1 MRELTS
7 VRTSGREQ
15 AQTLERMLEP
25 KLRSPAQDSVLAVL
39 LHRMRVRQPVRAL
52 VRLGHLLP
60 PQALSAAG
68 ARTAAPSETAEP
80 TAAQPAA
87 GAPSGTAEQTAV
99 PIAGPPAAWAR
110 TAALS
115 GTAGQTAVPIAAQT
129 AVQTVAPGRMR
140 SVLIGVPSTTAT

>member
-1 MRELTS
+1 
-7 VRTSGREQ
+7 
-15 AQTLERMLEP
+15 MLEP
-25 KLRSPAQDSVLAVL
+25 KRRSPAQDSVLAVL
-39 LHRMRVRQPVRAL
+39 LHRMRVRQPVRVL

-68 ARTAAPSETAEP
+68 AAAA
-80 TAAQPAA
+80 
-87 GAPSGTAEQTAV
+87 APSGTAEQTAV

>member
-1 MRELTS
+1 
-7 VRTSGREQ
+7 
-15 AQTLERMLEP
+15 MLEP

-60 PQALSAAG
+60 PQALS
-68 ARTAAPSETAEP
+68 
-80 TAAQPAA
+80 
-87 GAPSGTAEQTAV
+87 GTGPRTAV

-129 AVQTVAPGRMR
+129 AEQTVAPGRMR

>member
-1 MRELTS
+1 
-7 VRTSGREQ
+7 
-15 AQTLERMLEP
+15 MLEP

-60 PQALSAAG
+60 PQALSVTG
-68 ARTAAPSETAEP
+68 AR

-129 AVQTVAPGRMR
+129 AEQTVAPGRMR